1 MAENKT
7 SSMAPV
13 FQMDHTTFYG
23 CEPFCIYF
31 TVMAVVSMIFQKQPL
46 LQQWQKSGVIM
57 RH

>member
-1 MAENKT
+1 
-7 SSMAPV
+7 MAPV